1 MVSLHIPEDNY
12 SASFKEYFGLIDIIY
27 PTNFDYHNI
36 ENYYHNSNIIVLII
50 ESMCIGI
57 IMPSHIAYKFKY
69 ISGCVQHND
78 VEYLFDNKEGIKI
91 IRINNEWDTRKWSY
105 TKIIK
110 FYSYLYE
117 IENKSCDEIEF
128 EIDKLNL
135 SKFGA
140 SKIDIEFLN
149 SLCWNSGL
157 ND

>member
-1 MVSLHIPEDNY
+1 MASLHIPEDNY

-110 FYSYLYE
+110 FYSYLHE

-128 EIDKLNL
+128 EIDKSHLT
-135 SKFGA
+135 KVIP